1 MQLVSFLVSK
11 LHNMLSERHNGSSLF
26 SLFLILISI
35 PNSKT
40 RVFNMSRG
48 RIIESFLFSRVQK
61 IVHTAVS
68 IQMLQSPNFLKLCL
82 AKFYSNKSSFQ
93 NEERF

>member
-11 LHNMLSERHNGSSLF
+11 LHIMLSERHNGSSLF

-48 RIIESFLFSRVQK
+48 RIIESFLLFTCSKNSAYSCEYTNASEPQFSQ
-61 IVHTAVS
+61 TMPS
-68 IQMLQSPNFLKLCL
+68 
-82 AKFYSNKSSFQ
+82 
-93 NEERF
+93 